1 MRRTLLALAALSTAL
16 AMPLQAAEPVVLKP
30 YGPWNVDFGEDVCR
44 LQRLFGS
51 AEDKH
56 VLVFTQ
62 YWPSARAGLTLAG
75 SALGKFHT
83 VERTSVRYY
92 DGQEPLRAA
101 AFEGNF
107 GDIRQALIFPNVR
120 LAASDTLES
129 RESGSEEPFTQMD
142 VALGSTVRF
151 VAVMQGSREVR
162 FETGALDKAF
172 EVLNN
177 CTLDLLTK
185 MGLDA
190 QKHVTATSDARWLN
204 RQALVRRIAAQYP
217 GAARGEQGIMRMRV
231 IVGVDGKVEECR
243 ILKAT
248 ATQFLES
255 PACEVMQRA
264 QFEPARDAAGE
275 PFRSLFA
282 TTITYR
288 IG

>member
-1 MRRTLLALAALSTAL
+1 MHRALLALAALSTAF
-16 AMPLQAAEPVVLKP
+16 AMPLQAAKPVVLKP
-30 YGPWNVDFGEDVCR
+30 NGPWNVDFGQDVCR

-62 YWPSARAGLTLAG
+62 YWPSKRAGLTLAG
-75 SALGKFHT
+75 STLGRFRT
-83 VERTSVRYY
+83 LERTSIRYNE
-92 DGQEPLRAA
+92 GQEPLQAA

-107 GDIRQALIFPNVR
+107 ADIGQALIFPGVS
-120 LAASDTLES
+120 LTESTTLEN
-129 RESGSEEPFTQMD
+129 REPGSERPFTQMD
-142 VALGSTVRF
+142 VALGKTVQF
-151 VAVMQGSREVR
+151 VAVTQGGREVR
-162 FETGALDKAF
+162 FETGALDKTF
-172 EVLNN
+172 EVLNQ
-177 CTLDLLTK
+177 CTIDLLTK

-190 QKHVTATSDARWLN
+190 QKHVTMTSEARWLN
-204 RQALVRRIAAQYP
+204 REALSRRIAAQYP
-217 GAARGEQGIMRMRV
+217 AAARGEQGIMRMRV

-255 PACEVMQRA
+255 PACEIMRRA

-282 TTITYR
+282 TSITYR

>member
-1 MRRTLLALAALSTAL
+1 MRHAALAVAALSTAF

-30 YGPWNVDFGEDVCR
+30 NGPWNVDFGQDACR

-62 YWPSARAGLTLAG
+62 YWPSKRAGLTLAG
-75 SALGKFHT
+75 STLGRFRT
-83 VERTSVRYY
+83 LERTSVRYNE
-92 DGQEPLRAA
+92 GQEPLRAA
-101 AFEGNF
+101 AFAGNF
-107 GDIRQALIFPNVR
+107 DDIGQALIFPGVS
-120 LAASDTLES
+120 LTESTTLEN
-129 RESGSEEPFTQMD
+129 RESALEKPFTQMD
-142 VALGSTVRF
+142 VAFGKTVRF
-151 VAVMQGSREVR
+151 VAVTQGGREVR
-162 FETGALDKAF
+162 FETGALDKTF
-172 EVLNN
+172 EVLNQ
-177 CTLDLLTK
+177 CTIDLLTK

-190 QKHVTATSDARWLN
+190 QKHVTMTSEARWLN
-204 RQALVRRIAAQYP
+204 QQALTRRIAAEYP

-264 QFEPARDAAGE
+264 KFEPARDAAGE

-282 TTITYR
+282 TSITYR

>member
-1 MRRTLLALAALSTAL
+1 MRRSLLALAALSTAL
-16 AMPLQAAEPVVLKP
+16 AMPLQAADPVVLKP
-30 YGPWNVDFGEDVCR
+30 YGPWNVDFGQDACR

-62 YWPSARAGLTLAG
+62 YWPSEGAGLTLAG
-75 SALGKFHT
+75 SALGRF
-83 VERTSVRYY
+83 RTLDRTNVRYN
-92 DGQEPLRAA
+92 DGQEPLQAV
-101 AFEGNF
+101 AFAGNF
-107 GDIRQALIFPNVR
+107 GDIGKALIFPGVS
-120 LAASDTLES
+120 LKEPTLLED
-129 RESGSEEPFTQMD
+129 REPGPDKPFSQMD
-142 VALGSTVRF
+142 VALGKTVQF
-151 VAVMQGSREVR
+151 VAVTQGGREVR
-162 FETGALDKAF
+162 FETGALDKTF
-172 EVLNN
+172 EVLNQ

-190 QKHVTATSDARWLN
+190 QKHVTMTSEARWLN
-204 RQALVRRIAAQYP
+204 RQALTRRIAEQYP
-217 GAARGEQGIMRMRV
+217 GEARGEQGIMRMRV

-275 PFRSLFA
+275 PFRSLIA
-282 TTITYR
+282 TSITYR

>member
-1 MRRTLLALAALSTAL
+1 MGRALLALAALSTAL

-30 YGPWNVDFGEDVCR
+30 LGPWNVDFGDDACR

-62 YWPSARAGLTLAG
+62 YWPSERAGLTLAG
-75 SALGKFHT
+75 SALGKLRT
-83 VERTSVRYY
+83 VDRTSLRYN
-92 DGQEPLRAA
+92 DAQEPLRAP

-107 GDIRQALIFPNVR
+107 GDIGQALIFPNVS
-120 LAASDTLES
+120 LTASALEN
-129 RESGSEEPFTQMD
+129 REPGSDGPFTQMD
-142 VALGSTVRF
+142 VALGRTVRF
-151 VAVMQGSREVR
+151 VAVTQGSREVR
-162 FETGALDKAF
+162 YETGALDKAF
-172 EVLNN
+172 EVLNK

-190 QKHVTATSDARWLN
+190 QKHVTATSEARWIN
-204 RQALVRRIAAQYP
+204 REALVRRITAQYP

>member
-1 MRRTLLALAALSTAL
+1 MRRALLALAALSTVL

-30 YGPWNVDFGEDVCR
+30 YGPWNVDFGEDSCR

-62 YWPSARAGLTLAG
+62 YWPSKRAGLTLAG
-75 SALGKFHT
+75 SALGKFRT
-83 VERTSVRYY
+83 VDRMSLRYN
-92 DGQEPLRAA
+92 DEQEPLQAA

-107 GDIRQALIFPNVR
+107 GDIGQALIFPGVS
-120 LAASDTLES
+120 LTDSTTLEN
-129 RESGSEEPFTQMD
+129 RGPGSDKPFTQMD
-142 VALGSTVRF
+142 VALGKTVRF
-151 VAVMQGSREVR
+151 VAVTQGGREVR
-162 FETGALDKAF
+162 FETGALDKTF
-172 EVLNN
+172 EVLNQ

-190 QKHVTATSDARWLN
+190 QQHVTMTSEARWLN
-204 RQALVRRIAAQYP
+204 REALVRRIAAQYP
-217 GAARGEQGIMRMRV
+217 GESRGEQGIMRMRV

-248 ATQFLES
+248 TTQFLES

-264 QFEPARDAAGE
+264 QFEPARDAAGV
-275 PFRSLFA
+275 PFRSIFA
-282 TTITYR
+282 TSITYR